1 MASRD
6 DTRSP
11 DLQKLEEKFRK
22 DPSSKL
28 FFPLAEEYT
37 KAGRLQ
43 EAINL
48 LRTGIKAH
56 PDLLSARVA
65 LGKALLSKGQ
75 TEDAKREF
83 EQVVT
88 ANPDNLMAHKK
99 LAGIYAKEGDKRK
112 ALASCEVILAV
123 NPTDS
128 EAVRLRDQIGPLPD
142 VLPEEEATVVADV
155 SAAGTAD
162 ADLEPTAVVRPSE
175 RDEAVEPTVTLAQP
189 ADVEATVVDSTL
201 LPSRNPFADD
211 SAAAEATE
219 VVALPPATLDPT
231 APEPVEAVSTVED
244 SGAVKGDE
252 ALATTS
258 LADLY
263 VAQGHYQRGIAI
275 YRRLLER
282 TPKDRDLV
290 AKLDNAL
297 TLERL
302 LAPQTVDAD
311 AVKSEVVHHVLAGT
325 EPAGRE
331 SDDQYLQPSLAGAA
345 AGPAPHHAAI
355 QRLEA
360 WLARIAE
367 RRRR

>member
-1 MASRD
+1 VASRD

-22 DPSSKL
+22 DPTSKL

-37 KAGRLQ
+37 KVGRLQ
-43 EAINL
+43 EAITL

-123 NPTDS
+123 NPTDA
-128 EAVRLRDQIGPLPD
+128 EAVRLRDQIGPLPE
-142 VLPEEEATVVADV
+142 VLPEDEATVLAHTSSLDHYE
-155 SAAGTAD
+155 AE
-162 ADLEPTAVVRPSE
+162 LEPTAVDRRPD
-175 RDEAVEPTVTLAQP
+175 RDESVEPTVTLVQP
-189 ADVEATVVDSTL
+189 ADGEATVMEPTLVEPRGILDQIDS
-201 LPSRNPFADD
+201 DV
-211 SAAAEATE
+211 AEATE
-219 VVALPPATLDPT
+219 VVRAL
-231 APEPVEAVSTVED
+231 PEPVEATSTAR
-244 SGAVKGDE
+244 SGANEKEDE
-252 ALATTS
+252 ALATMS

-282 TPKDRDLV
+282 TPKDADLA
-290 AKLDNAL
+290 AKLDNAM

-302 LAPQTVDAD
+302 LAPQAVDAE
-311 AVKSEVVHHVLAGT
+311 AVKSEVVHHVLTGT
-325 EPAGRE
+325 EPAGSE
-331 SDDQYLQPSLAGAA
+331 SDDQGLQPSLAGAA
-345 AGPAPHHAAI
+345 AASSPHHAAI

>member
-22 DPSSKL
+22 DPASKL
-28 FFPLAEEYT
+28 FFPLAEEYL

-43 EAINL
+43 EAITL

-56 PDLLSARVA
+56 PDFLSARVA

-88 ANPDNLMAHKK
+88 ANPDNLLAHKK
-99 LAGIYAKEGDKRK
+99 LAGIYVKEKDKRK
-112 ALASCEVILAV
+112 ASASCDVVLAV
-123 NPTDS
+123 NPTDP
-128 EAVRLRDQIGPLPD
+128 EAVRLRDEINR
-142 VLPEEEATVVADV
+142 LPEPQPEDEATVVTQT
-155 SAAGTAD
+155 TAV
-162 ADLEPTAVVRPSE
+162 APEAEPTVVDRKLE
-175 RDEAVEPTVTLAQP
+175 RDESVEPTVTLVQP
-189 ADVEATVVDSTL
+189 VEAEPEVEPTVIEPTL
-201 LPSRNPFADD
+201 VASHEALEMNAGDV
-211 SAAAEATE
+211 AEPTE
-219 VVALPPATLDPT
+219 VVRLEPELGT
-231 APEPVEAVSTVED
+231 APPVAAESTDGDPAE
-244 SGAVKGDE
+244 DE

-263 VAQGHYQRGIAI
+263 VVQGHYQRGIAI

-282 TPKDRDLV
+282 APKDAELA

-302 LAPQTVDAD
+302 LAPQAVNAET
-311 AVKSEVVHHVLAGT
+311 VKSEVVQHVLAGS
-325 EPAGRE
+325 EPAEAEPEAGT
-331 SDDQYLQPSLAGAA
+331 LQPSLVGAVA
-345 AGPAPHHAAI
+345 ATSPHHAAI
-355 QRLEA
+355 QRLEV
-360 WLARIAE
+360 WLTRIAE

>member
-1 MASRD
+1 MAS
-6 DTRSP
+6 RSP

-22 DPSSKL
+22 DPTSKL

-37 KAGRLQ
+37 KVGRLQ
-43 EAINL
+43 EAITL
-48 LRTGIKAH
+48 LQTGIKAH
-56 PDLLSARVA
+56 PDFLSAKVA

-75 TEDAKREF
+75 TQDAKREF

-99 LAGIYAKEGDKRK
+99 LAGIYAQEGDKRK

-123 NPTDS
+123 NPTDA
-128 EAVRLRDQIGPLPD
+128 EAVRLRDQIGPLPEI
-142 VLPEEEATVVADV
+142 LPEDEATVLAHTSSLDHHE
-155 SAAGTAD
+155 AE
-162 ADLEPTAVVRPSE
+162 LEPTAVDRQPE
-175 RDEAVEPTVTLAQP
+175 RDESVEPTVTLVQP
-189 ADVEATVVDSTL
+189 ADGEATVVEPMRAEPRGILDQIGS
-201 LPSRNPFADD
+201 DVV
-211 SAAAEATE
+211 EATE
-219 VVALPPATLDPT
+219 VMRV
-231 APEPVEAVSTVED
+231 APESAEAVSPP
-244 SGAVKGDE
+244 GASDANDKEDE

-282 TPKDRDLV
+282 TPKDADLA

-302 LAPQTVDAD
+302 LAPQAVDAE

-325 EPAGRE
+325 EPAG
-331 SDDQYLQPSLAGAA
+331 SDSEAPVLQPSLAGAA
-345 AGPAPHHAAI
+345 AAFSPHHSAI
-355 QRLEA
+355 QRLEV